1 MTRIATLLLLSV
13 ALAAVAPTAGRAQRV
28 EIGPFAGWQFGG
40 TLNTDAGRL
49 GFEPALGWGGLLDV
63 WVRGDGLAEILYSRQ
78 TTTVTLSQPE
88 LPADSLLDVTV
99 QYLHLGGLYEPST
112 GRVRPF
118 GGATAGISFFD
129 PTDTELSGV
138 TRFSL
143 SFVGGGKAYFGQRF
157 GLRADARLFF
167 TLFSDQTEVFCRL
180 PGACVVSASGQIMSK
195 AAVSA
200 AAFVAF

>member
-1 MTRIATLLLLSV
+1 MTRIAQLLVLSATAA
-13 ALAAVAPTAGRAQRV
+13 ALGPTAAQAQRV

-49 GFEPALGWGGLLDV
+49 GFEPALAWGGLLDV

-78 TTTVTLSQPE
+78 TTTVTLSQPS
-88 LPADSLLDVTV
+88 LPADSLLDVTA
-99 QYLHLGGLYEPST
+99 QYLHLGGLYEPAT
-112 GRVRPF
+112 GTVRPF
-118 GGATAGISFFD
+118 GGATAGITFFD

-143 SFVGGGKAYFGQRF
+143 SFVGGGKAYFARRF

-167 TLFSDQTEVFCRL
+167 TLFSDETEVFCRL
-180 PGACVVSASGQIMSK
+180 PGACVVSVSGQLMSQ